1 VSADRT
7 LQRVWYERSPLPLFL
22 LLTPLSLLFAVL
34 SAGRRIGY
42 RRGWLRSIR
51 VSRPVLIVGNISVG
65 GTGKTPLVV
74 WIAQFLLSRGMRVGI
89 VTRGYGGAES
99 RWPQDVTSNSLAHT
113 VGDEAV
119 LLATRTSSIV
129 VAGPDRV
136 AAAQRAIERGAQIV
150 VSDDGLQHYRLSRDA
165 EIAVIDAQRGV
176 GNGWLL
182 PAGPLRES
190 IARLRTVDLVV
201 KTQRVGMK
209 SHSNAREVTANHEL
223 GDAINVKTGEVRSLA
238 TFAGRQVHAVAAI
251 GNPDAF
257 FSMLRQCGLTVDARP
272 LGDHQQLTT
281 ADIVFAGDAPV
292 LMTEKD
298 AVKCRSIAS
307 ERHWAVRLSIRF
319 SDADERKL
327 SQLLLDLIARTAI
340 SERAPG

>member
-7 LQRVWYERSPLPLFL
+7 LQRVWYERSPLILFL

-34 SAGRRIGY
+34 SAGRRLGY
-42 RRGWLRSIR
+42 RLGWLRSIR
-51 VSRPVLIVGNISVG
+51 LSRPVVVVGNISVG

-74 WIAQFLLSRGMRVGI
+74 WIAQFLQAQGLSVGI

-99 RWPQDVTSNSLAHT
+99 SRPQDVARDSLAHT

-119 LLATRTSSIV
+119 LLASCTSAIV

-150 VSDDGLQHYRLSRDA
+150 VSDDGLQHYRLSHDI
-165 EIAVIDAQRGV
+165 EIAVIDAQRGA

-190 IARLRTVDLVV
+190 TARLKSVDLVV
-201 KTQRVGMK
+201 KTRRTEG
-209 SHSNAREVTANHEL
+209 EVLAGVHEITANHEL
-223 GDAINVKTGEVRSLA
+223 AEVINVRTGEVRSLA
-238 TFAGRQVHAVAAI
+238 SFVGGRIHAIAAI

-257 FSMLRQCGLTVDARP
+257 FGMLRQSGLIVEGRA
-272 LGDHQQLTT
+272 LADHQQLTA
-281 ADIVFAGDAPV
+281 ADISFGGDAPV

-298 AVKCRSIAS
+298 AVKCRLIAS
-307 ERHWAVRLSIRF
+307 ERHWAVRLSVRF
-319 SDADERKL
+319 SDADEQKL
-327 SQLLLDLIARTAI
+327 RQLLLHLIAAPQV
-340 SERAPG
+340 SERAP